1 MKKCNFCGHSVLHE
15 KRVQYLY
22 KHNNHFLMV
31 NDVPCEEC
39 EFCGERYYEAKT
51 LKRIEREFHSIYNL
65 DKNVKRQLSMPIE
78 DFSELEAA

>member
-1 MKKCNFCGHSVLHE
+1 MKKCNFCGHSVLNE

-22 KHNNHFLMV
+22 KHDDHFLMV

-39 EFCGERYYEAKT
+39 EFCGERYYQAKI
-51 LKRIEREFHSIYNL
+51 LKRIEKEFNSIYNSN
-65 DKNVKRQLSMPIE
+65 KNIKRKLSMPIE